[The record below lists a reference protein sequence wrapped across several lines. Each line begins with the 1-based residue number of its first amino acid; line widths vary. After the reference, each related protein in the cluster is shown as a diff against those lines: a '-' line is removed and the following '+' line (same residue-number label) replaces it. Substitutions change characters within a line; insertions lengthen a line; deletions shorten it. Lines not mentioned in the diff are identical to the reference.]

1 MGATP
6 KTNPTR
12 AVSPRNAWP
21 TILRDATVEVFF
33 MMVGAMVLTPEVG
46 DHLVLAEVTGMV
58 GIAGP
63 LSATLSLRCSLDSA
77 TRIASQMLGVSR
89 EKAAAQ
95 KFDAIGEVCNMVAG
109 SFKEKIGLGDQ
120 CMLSVP
126 TVLTGKDYQIR
137 SRSVYV
143 RVELPVLYEHE
154 PIWIALD
161 IRQ

>member
-6 KTNPTR
+6 KTSL
-12 AVSPRNAWP
+12 AGDVAPRNQWP
-21 TILRDATVEVFF
+21 SILRDTAVEVFF
-33 MMVGAMVLTPEVG
+33 MMVGIPVLVPEEG
-46 DHLVLAEVTGMV
+46 DHLVISEVTGMV

-63 LSATLSLRCSLDSA
+63 LSATFTLRCSFDTA
-77 TRIASQMLGVSR
+77 ARIAAQMLAIPI
-89 EKAAAQ
+89 EQAEAQ
-95 KFDAIGEVCNMVAG
+95 KCDAIGEVCNMVAG
-109 SFKEKIGLGDQ
+109 SFKEKIGLGGK

-126 TVLTGKDYQIR
+126 TVLTGRDYQIR

-143 RVELPVLYEHE
+143 RVELPLIYEKE